1 MIKINSAPV
10 SRRTWLDPV
19 GDAATGRAEALLLN
33 PKCPYDGD
41 DHGNPAELLWPQRPI
56 DGRRQR
62 LRLGSGPGCVGGQG
76 SGVGWDMNESFGS
89 AERQQRW
96 RKTALPVQ
104 TPAHRR
110 RIVTFPEKSEI
121 IHRFVYSDP
130 AALAGRVAQPD

>member
-41 DHGNPAELLWPQRPI
+41 DHGNPAELLLASAS
-56 DGRRQR
+56 DRRAATTAEAGFWAWLCGGPR
-62 LRLGSGPGCVGGQG
+62 RRRRLGH
-76 SGVGWDMNESFGS
+76 
-89 AERQQRW
+89 ERVLRKWERRPRW

-110 RIVTFPEKSEI
+110 RIVTSPEKGEI

-130 AALAGRVAQPD
+130 AALAGRVALPD